1 MAEIMIGSFSLYE
14 IAALFFLYSFLGWCS
29 EVVFAT
35 LKTGKFVNRGFLNGP
50 VCPIYGVGAT
60 AVLLLLTPLKGQF
73 WLVFLCAAL
82 LCSAIE
88 FITGFVL
95 EKVFHRKWWDYSSR
109 KFNLMGYVCP
119 EMSLLWGGL
128 CLIVVYAV
136 QPALDALI
144 SKIPLTVGYVLL
156 GIAAGTLIV
165 DIVFTLLQISALGK
179 RYKEL
184 EKINAVLRIGSDAI
198 GGVLSGITAK
208 GANAAEHIKEKGSDK
223 VAGLK
228 AKSAEKSA
236 ALRKKIENSRLV
248 RAFPRLRDK
257 IGEEK
262 QDENKKGEDGDKKE
276 KD

>member
-95 EKVFHRKWWDYSSR
+95 EKVFHRKWWDYSTR

-144 SKIPLTVGYVLL
+144 SKIPLTVGYILL

-208 GANAAEHIKEKGSDK
+208 GATPRNTSRKRAAKRSPDSKQNRQK
-223 VAGLK
+223 RARPC
-228 AKSAEKSA
+228 AKK
-236 ALRKKIENSRLV
+236 
-248 RAFPRLRDK
+248 
-257 IGEEK
+257 
-262 QDENKKGEDGDKKE
+262 
-276 KD
+276 